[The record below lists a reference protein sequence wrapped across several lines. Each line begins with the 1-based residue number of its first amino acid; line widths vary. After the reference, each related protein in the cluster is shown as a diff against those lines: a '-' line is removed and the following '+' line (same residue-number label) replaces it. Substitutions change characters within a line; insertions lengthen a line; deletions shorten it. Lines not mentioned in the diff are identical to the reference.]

1 MKVLTDA
8 NVILRFLLDDHP
20 KLSPRAA
27 AVFERAAG
35 GELRLLIPAAI
46 LAECVYTLK
55 SFYKV
60 DRAALAAGL
69 LDVLALPGVE
79 ALEGRVVGEALR
91 VFGARNVD
99 FADAYLHAL
108 SLSLS
113 FPVVTFDRDLSKL
126 GTEVLED

>member
-20 KLSPRAA
+20 ELSPRAA

-60 DRAALAAGL
+60 ERAALAAGL

-79 ALEGRVVGEALR
+79 ALEARVPDEALR
-91 VFGARNVD
+91 VFGATNVD

-108 SLSLS
+108 SLNLSL
-113 FPVVTFDRDLSKL
+113 PVVTFDRDLNKL
-126 GTEVLED
+126 GTAVLDS

>member
-1 MKVLTDA
+1 MKVLIDA

-20 KLSPRAA
+20 KLSPRAT
-27 AVFERAAG
+27 AVFERAAA
-35 GELRLLIPAAI
+35 GEIRLLIPAAI

-69 LDVLALPGVE
+69 LDVLSLPGVE
-79 ALEGRVVGEALR
+79 ALEGRVLGEALR
-91 VFGARNVD
+91 VFGAKNAD

-108 SLSLS
+108 SLSGS

-126 GTEVLED
+126 GTEVLES

>member
-1 MKVLTDA
+1 MRVLTDA

-20 KLSPRAA
+20 QLSPRAT
-27 AVFERAAG
+27 AVFERAAA
-35 GELRLLIPAAI
+35 GEIRLLIPAAI

-55 SFYKV
+55 SFYKL
-60 DRAALAAGL
+60 DRATLAAGL

-91 VFGARNVD
+91 VFGAKNVD
-99 FADAYLHAL
+99 FADAYLNAL

-113 FPVVTFDRDLSKL
+113 YPVVTFDRDLSKL
-126 GTEVLED
+126 GAELLET

>member
-20 KLSPRAA
+20 QLSPRAA

-35 GELRLLIPAAI
+35 GELRLLISAAI
-46 LAECVYTLK
+46 LAECVYTLE
-55 SFYKV
+55 SFYKL
-60 DRAALAAGL
+60 DRAAVAAGL

-79 ALEGRVVGEALR
+79 AMEGRALGEALR

-99 FADAYLHAL
+99 FADAYLSAL
-108 SLSLS
+108 SLNLS
-113 FPVVTFDRDLSKL
+113 CPVVSFDRDLSKL
-126 GTEVLED
+126 GVEVLES

>member
-1 MKVLTDA
+1 MTDA

-20 KLSPRAA
+20 ELSPRAA

-35 GELRLLIPAAI
+35 GEIRLLIPAAI
-46 LAECVYTLK
+46 FAECVYTLK
-55 SFYKV
+55 SFYKL
-60 DRAALAAGL
+60 DRATLASGL

-91 VFGARNVD
+91 VFGAKNVD
-99 FADAYLHAL
+99 FADAYLSAL

-113 FPVVTFDRDLSKL
+113 YPVVTFDRDLGKL
-126 GTEVLED
+126 GAELLET

>member
-1 MKVLTDA
+1 MLTDA

-20 KLSPRAA
+20 QLSPRAT
-27 AVFERAAG
+27 AVFERAAA
-35 GELRLLIPAAI
+35 GEIRLLIPAAI

-55 SFYKV
+55 SFYKL
-60 DRAALAAGL
+60 DRATLAAGL

-91 VFGARNVD
+91 VFGAKNVD
-99 FADAYLHAL
+99 FADAYLNAL

-113 FPVVTFDRDLSKL
+113 YPVVTFDRDLSKL
-126 GTEVLED
+126 GAELLET

>member
-20 KLSPRAA
+20 QLSSRAA
-27 AVFERAAG
+27 AVFERVAAG
-35 GELRLLIPAAI
+35 EIRLLIPAAI

-55 SFYKV
+55 SFYRL
-60 DRAALAAGL
+60 DRAALVAGL

-79 ALEGRVVGEALR
+79 ALEGRVLGEALR
-91 VFGARNVD
+91 VFGAKNVD

-108 SLSLS
+108 SLDLS
-113 FPVVTFDRDLSKL
+113 HPVVTFDRDLSKL
-126 GTEVLED
+126 GTEVLES